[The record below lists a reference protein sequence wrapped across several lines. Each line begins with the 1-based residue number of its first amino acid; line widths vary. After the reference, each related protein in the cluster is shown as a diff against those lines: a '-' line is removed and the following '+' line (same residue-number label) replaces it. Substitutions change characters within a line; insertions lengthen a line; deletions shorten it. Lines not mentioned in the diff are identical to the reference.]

1 MTAIAPM
8 RCRTSSHSCPP
19 RKRGLNCGVDYA
31 KRMEPVL
38 ARLTAAANRTRAAP
52 SSAPRLLAVSKAR
65 NAAEVRAAH
74 TAGQREFGENYVQ
87 EAAAKIAALADLDIV
102 WHFIGAIQSNK
113 TRDIADHFQW
123 VHTVDRTKIASRLN
137 AAAGDVLDVC
147 IQVNVDVEPQ
157 KAGVAPAE
165 LPALVAH
172 IAGLPRLRLR
182 GLMVIPRQGGDSR
195 QSFRRTR
202 LLFEAMAPCAGPHWD
217 TLSMGMSD
225 DFEAAVEEGATI
237 VRIGTAIFGPR
248 PVGQASG
255 AVAHAGSV

>member
-1 MTAIAPM
+1 
-8 RCRTSSHSCPP
+8 
-19 RKRGLNCGVDYA
+19 
-31 KRMEPVL
+31 
-38 ARLTAAANRTRAAP
+38 
-52 SSAPRLLAVSKAR
+52 
-65 NAAEVRAAH
+65 
-74 TAGQREFGENYVQ
+74 
-87 EAAAKIAALADLDIV
+87 
-102 WHFIGAIQSNK
+102 
-113 TRDIADHFQW
+113 
-123 VHTVDRTKIASRLN
+123 
-137 AAAGDVLDVC
+137 VLDVC

-248 PVGQASG
+248 NVGQESG
-255 AVAHAGSV
+255 AVAHAESV